1 MDAFADKLGRVGAWC
16 GQNKYLNAIKNG
28 FQNFMPATISGAV
41 GVLWTNVLVN
51 DSTGL
56 GALWSPIMALKVLNP
71 IFAAMQYAT
80 ISCITIGV
88 TMLVASEIAEA
99 NGETGAYP
107 AVLGFILWMMV
118 TPTSFAA
125 KDLGASYI
133 DAKGISHGF
142 TLGQFI
148 NVTGEAAKHKI
159 TADSFSYSGIMS
171 SYTGATGLF
180 TGLIVA
186 ILGMELYNMFRKND
200 SLKIKMPEQVPPGV
214 ARAFEVLIPT
224 CLTAIVVGAVGLVCQ
239 LATGAELN
247 ALIFNV
253 IQKPLQTLIG
263 DNIVAV
269 CIMYVIIMLFWCVG
283 IHGNNMVAAV
293 KEPIF
298 RPLLYAN
305 TAAYTAGNKI
315 PYVMNLTMLQM
326 FAEFGGSGVT
336 IGLVIAILI
345 FSKREDNRTIAGISI
360 VPGLF
365 KNLTMLQMFA
375 EFGGS
380 GVTIGLVI
388 AILIFSKREDNR
400 TIAGISIVPGLFNIN
415 ETMTFGIPLV
425 LNPILDI
432 PFILAP
438 VVTMIVGYIL
448 VSSGFCPKIVLEVP
462 WTMPPVILGFLATG
476 GVILGFLA
484 TGGHPMGAISQL
496 IVVAISV
503 VVYVPFLIAYEKFQ
517 AKQAA
522 E

>member
-51 DSTGL
+51 SSTGL
-56 GALWSPIMALKVLNP
+56 GAIWKPIMALEVLNP

-142 TLGQFI
+142 SLGQFI

-186 ILGMELYNMFRKND
+186 IVGMELYNMFRKND
-200 SLKIKMPEQVPPGV
+200 ALKIKMPEQVPPGV

-247 ALIFNV
+247 ALIYNV
-253 IQKPLQTLIG
+253 IQKPLQNIIG
-263 DNIVAV
+263 NNLVAV

-305 TAAYTAGNKI
+305 TAAYTAHHEI
-315 PYVMNLTMLQM
+315 PYVMNLTM
-326 FAEFGGSGVT
+326 
-336 IGLVIAILI
+336 I
-345 FSKREDNRTIAGISI
+345 
-360 VPGLF
+360 
-365 KNLTMLQMFA
+365 QMFA

-415 ETMTFGIPLV
+415 ETMTFGVPLV

-438 VVTMIVGYIL
+438 VVTLVVGYLL

-462 WTMPPVILGFLATG
+462 WTMPPVFLGFLCTG
-476 GVILGFLA
+476 GKL
-484 TGGHPMGAISQL
+484 MGAVSQL
-496 IVVAISV
+496 IVIALSV
-503 VVYVPFLIAYEKFQ
+503 VIYTPFLIAYEKYQ
-517 AKQAA
+517 SKQSEA

>member
-1 MDAFADKLGRVGAWC
+1 MDAFADKLGRIGAWC

-28 FQNFMPATISGAV
+28 FQNFMSATISGAI

-51 DSTGL
+51 ESTGL
-56 GALWSPIMALKVLNP
+56 GALWPPIMALDVLNP

-88 TMLVASEIAEA
+88 TMLVASEIAES
-99 NGETGAYP
+99 NGESGSYP

-133 DAKGISHGF
+133 DKAGISHSF

-159 TADSFSYSGIMS
+159 TADSFGYSGILS

-224 CLTAIVVGAVGLVCQ
+224 CLTAIVVGAIGLVCQ

-247 ALIFNV
+247 AFIFNMV
-253 IQKPLQTLIG
+253 QKPLQSLIG
-263 DNIVAV
+263 DNIFAVA
-269 CIMYVIIMLFWCVG
+269 IMYVIISLFWCVG
-283 IHGNNMVAAV
+283 IHGNNMLAAV

-305 TAAYTAGNKI
+305 TAAYTAHNDI

-326 FAEFGGSGVT
+326 FGEFGGSGVT
-336 IGLVIAILI
+336 IGLVIAI
-345 FSKREDNRTIAGISI
+345 F
-360 VPGLF
+360 
-365 KNLTMLQMFA
+365 
-375 EFGGS
+375 
-380 GVTIGLVI
+380 
-388 AILIFSKREDNR
+388 IFSKREDNR

-438 VVTMIVGYIL
+438 VATVVIGYLL

-476 GVILGFLA
+476 GS
-484 TGGHPMGAISQL
+484 PMGAISQL
-496 IVVAISV
+496 IVVAASTLI
-503 VVYVPFLIAYEKFQ
+503 YIPFLIAYEKSQ
-517 AKQAA
+517 DKEAA

>member
-51 DSTGL
+51 SSTGL
-56 GALWSPIMALKVLNP
+56 GAIWKPIMALEVLNP

-142 TLGQFI
+142 SLGQFI

-186 ILGMELYNMFRKND
+186 IVGMELYNMFRKND
-200 SLKIKMPEQVPPGV
+200 ALKIKMPEQVPPGV

-247 ALIFNV
+247 ALIYNV
-253 IQKPLQTLIG
+253 IQKPLQNIIG
-263 DNIVAV
+263 NNLVAV

-305 TAAYTAGNKI
+305 TAAYTAHHEI
-315 PYVMNLTMLQM
+315 PYVMNLTMIQM

-345 FSKREDNRTIAGISI
+345 FSR
-360 VPGLF
+360 
-365 KNLTMLQMFA
+365 
-375 EFGGS
+375 
-380 GVTIGLVI
+380 
-388 AILIFSKREDNR
+388 REDNR

-415 ETMTFGIPLV
+415 ETMTFGMPLV

-438 VVTMIVGYIL
+438 VVTVIIGYIL

-462 WTMPPVILGFLATG
+462 WTMPPVLFGFVATG
-476 GVILGFLA
+476 GK
-484 TGGHPMGAISQL
+484 PMGAVAQL
-496 IVVAISV
+496 IVLAVSV
-503 VVYVPFLIAYEKFQ
+503 LVYIPFLIAYEKFQ

>member
-51 DSTGL
+51 SQTGL
-56 GALWSPIMALKVLNP
+56 GAIWKPIMALEVLNP

-118 TPTSFAA
+118 TPTTFAA

-142 TLGQFI
+142 SLGQFI

-186 ILGMELYNMFRKND
+186 IVGMELYNMFRKND
-200 SLKIKMPEQVPPGV
+200 ALKIKMPEQVPPGV

-247 ALIFNV
+247 ALIYNV
-253 IQKPLQTLIG
+253 IQKPLQNIIG
-263 DNIVAV
+263 NNLVAV
-269 CIMYVIIMLFWCVG
+269 CIMYVIIMLFWCLG

-305 TAAYTAGNKI
+305 TAAYTAHHEI
-315 PYVMNLTMLQM
+315 PYVMNLTMIQM
-326 FAEFGGSGVT
+326 FAEFGGSGCT

-345 FSKREDNRTIAGISI
+345 FSKREDNRTIAGIS
-360 VPGLF
+360 V
-365 KNLTMLQMFA
+365 
-375 EFGGS
+375 
-380 GVTIGLVI
+380 
-388 AILIFSKREDNR
+388 
-400 TIAGISIVPGLFNIN
+400 VPGLFNIN
-415 ETMTFGIPLV
+415 ETMTFGVPLV

-438 VVTMIVGYIL
+438 VVTLVVGYLL

-462 WTMPPVILGFLATG
+462 WTMPPVFLGFLCTG
-476 GVILGFLA
+476 GKL
-484 TGGHPMGAISQL
+484 MGAVSQL
-496 IVVAISV
+496 IVIALSV
-503 VVYVPFLIAYEKFQ
+503 VIYTPFLIAYEKFQ
-517 AKQAA
+517 AKQSEA

>member
-51 DSTGL
+51 SSTGL
-56 GALWSPIMALKVLNP
+56 GAIWKPIMALEVLNP

-125 KDLGASYI
+125 KDLGASFI
-133 DAKGISHGF
+133 DKAGKSHGY
-142 TLGQFI
+142 TLGDFI

-159 TADSFSYSGIMS
+159 TADSFTYSGILS
-171 SYTGATGLF
+171 NYTAATGLF

-186 ILGMELYNMFRKND
+186 IVGMEIYNMFRKND

-247 ALIFNV
+247 ALIYNV
-253 IQKPLQTLIG
+253 IQKPLQNIIG
-263 DNIVAV
+263 NNLVAV

-305 TAAYTAGNKI
+305 TAAYTAHHEI
-315 PYVMNLTMLQM
+315 PYVMNLTM
-326 FAEFGGSGVT
+326 
-336 IGLVIAILI
+336 I
-345 FSKREDNRTIAGISI
+345 
-360 VPGLF
+360 
-365 KNLTMLQMFA
+365 QMFA

-438 VVTMIVGYIL
+438 VVTVIIGYIL

-462 WTMPPVILGFLATG
+462 WTMPPVLFGFVATG
-476 GVILGFLA
+476 GK
-484 TGGHPMGAISQL
+484 PMGAVAQL
-496 IVVAISV
+496 IVLAVSV
-503 VVYVPFLIAYEKFQ
+503 VVYIPFLIAYEKFQ

>member
-51 DSTGL
+51 SSTGL
-56 GALWSPIMALKVLNP
+56 GAIWKPIMALEVLNP

-118 TPTSFAA
+118 TPTTFAA

-142 TLGQFI
+142 SLGQFI

-200 SLKIKMPEQVPPGV
+200 ALKIKMPEQVPPGV

-247 ALIFNV
+247 ALIYNV
-253 IQKPLQTLIG
+253 IQKPLQNIIG
-263 DNIVAV
+263 NNLVAV

-305 TAAYTAGNKI
+305 TAAYTAHHDI
-315 PYVMNLTMLQM
+315 PYVMNLTM
-326 FAEFGGSGVT
+326 
-336 IGLVIAILI
+336 I
-345 FSKREDNRTIAGISI
+345 
-360 VPGLF
+360 
-365 KNLTMLQMFA
+365 QMFA

-438 VVTMIVGYIL
+438 VVTVIIGYIL

-462 WTMPPVILGFLATG
+462 WTMPPVLFGFVATG
-476 GVILGFLA
+476 GNL
-484 TGGHPMGAISQL
+484 MGAVAQL
-496 IVVAISV
+496 VVLAVSV
-503 VVYVPFLIAYEKFQ
+503 VVYIPFLIAYEKFQ

>member
-1 MDAFADKLGRVGAWC
+1 MDAFADKLGRIGAWC

-28 FQNFMPATISGAV
+28 FQNFMPATISGAI

-51 DSTGL
+51 ESTGL
-56 GALWSPIMALKVLNP
+56 GAIWPPIMALDVLNP

-99 NGETGAYP
+99 NGESGSYP

-133 DAKGISHGF
+133 DKAGISQSF

-159 TADSFSYSGIMS
+159 TADSFGYSGILS

-186 ILGMELYNMFRKND
+186 IVGMELYNIFRKND

-224 CLTAIVVGAVGLVCQ
+224 CLTAIVVGAIGLVCQ

-247 ALIFNV
+247 AFIFNMV
-253 IQKPLQTLIG
+253 QKPLQSLIG
-263 DNIVAV
+263 DNIFAVA
-269 CIMYVIIMLFWCVG
+269 IMYVIISLFWCVG
-283 IHGNNMVAAV
+283 IHGNNMLAAV

-305 TAAYTAGNKI
+305 TAAYTAHNDI

-326 FAEFGGSGVT
+326 FGEFGGSGVT
-336 IGLVIAILI
+336 IGLVIAI
-345 FSKREDNRTIAGISI
+345 F
-360 VPGLF
+360 
-365 KNLTMLQMFA
+365 
-375 EFGGS
+375 
-380 GVTIGLVI
+380 
-388 AILIFSKREDNR
+388 IFSKREDNR

-438 VVTMIVGYIL
+438 VATVVIGYLL

-476 GVILGFLA
+476 GS
-484 TGGHPMGAISQL
+484 PMGAISQL
-496 IVVAISV
+496 IVVAASTLI
-503 VVYVPFLIAYEKFQ
+503 YIPFLIAYEKFQ
-517 AKQAA
+517 DKEAA

>member
-51 DSTGL
+51 SSTGL
-56 GALWSPIMALKVLNP
+56 GAIWKPIMALEVLNP

-118 TPTSFAA
+118 TPTTFAA

-142 TLGQFI
+142 SLGQFI

-186 ILGMELYNMFRKND
+186 IVGMELYNMFRKND

-247 ALIFNV
+247 ALIYNV
-253 IQKPLQTLIG
+253 IQKPLQNIIG
-263 DNIVAV
+263 NNLVAV

-305 TAAYTAGNKI
+305 TAAYTAHHEI
-315 PYVMNLTMLQM
+315 PYVMNLTM
-326 FAEFGGSGVT
+326 
-336 IGLVIAILI
+336 I
-345 FSKREDNRTIAGISI
+345 
-360 VPGLF
+360 
-365 KNLTMLQMFA
+365 QMFA

-438 VVTMIVGYIL
+438 VVTVIIGYIL

-462 WTMPPVILGFLATG
+462 WTMPPVLFGFVATG
-476 GVILGFLA
+476 GK
-484 TGGHPMGAISQL
+484 PMGAVAQL
-496 IVVAISV
+496 IVLAVSV
-503 VVYVPFLIAYEKFQ
+503 VVYIPFLIAYEKFQ

>member
-16 GQNKYLNAIKNG
+16 GQNKYLNAIKNA

-51 DSTGL
+51 EQTGL
-56 GALWSPIMALKVLNP
+56 GALWKPIMALKVLNP

-80 ISCITIGV
+80 ISCITIGI
-88 TMLVASEIAEA
+88 TMLLASEIAEA
-99 NGETGAYP
+99 NGETGSYP

-125 KDLGASYI
+125 KDLSASFI
-133 DAKGISHGF
+133 DKAGKSHGY
-142 TLGQFI
+142 TLGDFI
-148 NVTGEAAKHKI
+148 NVTGAAAKNKI
-159 TADSFSYSGIMS
+159 TADSFTYSGILS
-171 SYTGATGLF
+171 NYTAATGLF

-186 ILGMELYNMFRKND
+186 IVGMEIYNMFRKND
-200 SLKIKMPEQVPPGV
+200 GLKIRMPEQVPPGV

-224 CLTAIVVGAVGLVCQ
+224 CLTAIVVGAIGLVCQ

-247 ALIFNV
+247 ALIYNV
-253 IQKPLQTLIG
+253 IQKPLQNLLG

-283 IHGNNMVAAV
+283 IHGNNMVGAV

-305 TAAYTAGNKI
+305 TAAYIAHNDV
-315 PYVMNLTMLQM
+315 PYVLNMTMLSM
-326 FAEFGGSGVT
+326 FAEFGGSGGT
-336 IGLVIAILI
+336 IGLVLAIFI
-345 FSKREDNRTIAGISI
+345 FSKREDNRS
-360 VPGLF
+360 
-365 KNLTMLQMFA
+365 
-375 EFGGS
+375 
-380 GVTIGLVI
+380 
-388 AILIFSKREDNR
+388 
-400 TIAGISIVPGLFNIN
+400 IAGISIVPGLFNIN

-432 PFILAP
+432 PFILVP
-438 VVTMIVGYIL
+438 VVTLIVGYIL
-448 VSSGFCPKIVLEVP
+448 ISSGFCPKIVLEVP
-462 WTMPPVILGFLATG
+462 WTMPPVIFGFLATG
-476 GVILGFLA
+476 GS
-484 TGGHPMGAISQL
+484 PMGAIAQL

-503 VVYVPFLIAYEKFQ
+503 VIYIPFLIAYEKFQ

>member
-1 MDAFADKLGRVGAWC
+1 MRF
-16 GQNKYLNAIKNG
+16 NIKDG
-28 FQNFMPATISGAV
+28 FQNFMPATVSGAI

-51 DSTGL
+51 ESTGL
-56 GALWSPIMALKVLNP
+56 GALWKPIMALDVLNP
-71 IFAAMQYAT
+71 IFAALQYAT

-88 TMLVASEIAEA
+88 TMLVATEIAEA

-142 TLGQFI
+142 SLSQFI

-159 TADSFSYSGIMS
+159 TADSFTYSGIMS

-186 ILGMELYNMFRKND
+186 IVGMELYNMFRKND

-224 CLTAIVVGAVGLVCQ
+224 CLTAIVVGAIGLVCQ

-247 ALIFNV
+247 ALIYNV
-253 IQKPLQTLIG
+253 IQKPLQNLLG

-283 IHGNNMVAAV
+283 IHGNNMVGAV

-305 TAAYTAGNKI
+305 TAAYIAHNDV
-315 PYVMNLTMLQM
+315 PYVLNMTMLSM
-326 FAEFGGSGVT
+326 FAEFGGSGGT
-336 IGLVIAILI
+336 IGLVLAIFI
-345 FSKREDNRTIAGISI
+345 FSKREDNRS
-360 VPGLF
+360 
-365 KNLTMLQMFA
+365 
-375 EFGGS
+375 
-380 GVTIGLVI
+380 
-388 AILIFSKREDNR
+388 
-400 TIAGISIVPGLFNIN
+400 IAGISIVPGLFNIN

-432 PFILAP
+432 PFILVP
-438 VVTMIVGYIL
+438 VVTLIVGYIL
-448 VSSGFCPKIVLEVP
+448 ISSGFCPKIVLEVP
-462 WTMPPVILGFLATG
+462 WTMPPVIFGFLATG
-476 GVILGFLA
+476 GS
-484 TGGHPMGAISQL
+484 PMGAIAQL

-503 VVYVPFLIAYEKFQ
+503 VIYIPFLIAYEKFQ

>member
-1 MDAFADKLGRVGAWC
+1 MDAFADKLGRIGAWC

-28 FQNFMPATISGAV
+28 FQNFMSATISGAI

-51 DSTGL
+51 ESTGL
-56 GALWSPIMALKVLNP
+56 GALWPPIMALDVLNP

-88 TMLVASEIAEA
+88 TMLVASEIAES
-99 NGETGAYP
+99 NGESGSYP

-133 DAKGISHGF
+133 DKAGISHSF

-159 TADSFSYSGIMS
+159 TADSFGYSGILS

-224 CLTAIVVGAVGLVCQ
+224 CLTAIVVGAIGLVCQ

-247 ALIFNV
+247 AFIFNMV
-253 IQKPLQTLIG
+253 QKPLQSLIG
-263 DNIVAV
+263 DNIFAVA
-269 CIMYVIIMLFWCVG
+269 IMYVIISLFWCVG
-283 IHGNNMVAAV
+283 IHGNNMLAAV

-305 TAAYTAGNKI
+305 TAAYTAHNDI

-326 FAEFGGSGVT
+326 FG
-336 IGLVIAILI
+336 
-345 FSKREDNRTIAGISI
+345 
-360 VPGLF
+360 
-365 KNLTMLQMFA
+365 

-438 VVTMIVGYIL
+438 VATVVIGYLL

-476 GVILGFLA
+476 GS
-484 TGGHPMGAISQL
+484 PMGAISQL
-496 IVVAISV
+496 IVVAASTLI
-503 VVYVPFLIAYEKFQ
+503 YIPFLIAYEKSQ
-517 AKQAA
+517 DKEAA

>member
-51 DSTGL
+51 SSTGL
-56 GALWSPIMALKVLNP
+56 GAIWKPIMALEVLNP

-142 TLGQFI
+142 SLGQFI

-186 ILGMELYNMFRKND
+186 IVGMELYNMFRKND
-200 SLKIKMPEQVPPGV
+200 ALKIKMPEQVPPGV

-247 ALIFNV
+247 ALIYNV
-253 IQKPLQTLIG
+253 IQKPLQNIIG
-263 DNIVAV
+263 NNLVAV

-305 TAAYTAGNKI
+305 TAAYTAHHEI
-315 PYVMNLTMLQM
+315 PYVMNLTM
-326 FAEFGGSGVT
+326 
-336 IGLVIAILI
+336 I
-345 FSKREDNRTIAGISI
+345 
-360 VPGLF
+360 
-365 KNLTMLQMFA
+365 QMFA

-438 VVTMIVGYIL
+438 VVTVIIGYIL

-462 WTMPPVILGFLATG
+462 WTMPPVLFGFVATG
-476 GVILGFLA
+476 GK
-484 TGGHPMGAISQL
+484 PMGAVAQL
-496 IVVAISV
+496 IVLAVSV
-503 VVYVPFLIAYEKFQ
+503 LVYIPFLIAYEKFQ

>member
-1 MDAFADKLGRVGAWC
+1 MDVFADKLGRVGAWC

-51 DSTGL
+51 SSTGL
-56 GALWSPIMALKVLNP
+56 GAIWKPIMALEVLNP

-142 TLGQFI
+142 SLGQFI

-186 ILGMELYNMFRKND
+186 IVGMELYNMFRKND
-200 SLKIKMPEQVPPGV
+200 ALKIKMPEQVPPGV

-247 ALIFNV
+247 ALIYNV
-253 IQKPLQTLIG
+253 IQKPLQNIIG
-263 DNIVAV
+263 NNLVAV

-305 TAAYTAGNKI
+305 TAAYTAHHEI
-315 PYVMNLTMLQM
+315 PYVMNLTM
-326 FAEFGGSGVT
+326 
-336 IGLVIAILI
+336 I
-345 FSKREDNRTIAGISI
+345 
-360 VPGLF
+360 
-365 KNLTMLQMFA
+365 QMFA

-438 VVTMIVGYIL
+438 VVTVIIGYIL

-462 WTMPPVILGFLATG
+462 WTMPPVLFGFVATG
-476 GVILGFLA
+476 GK
-484 TGGHPMGAISQL
+484 PMGAVAQL
-496 IVVAISV
+496 IVLAVSV
-503 VVYVPFLIAYEKFQ
+503 LVYIPFLIAYEKFQ
-517 AKQAA
+517 AKQAT

>member
-51 DSTGL
+51 SSTGL
-56 GALWSPIMALKVLNP
+56 GAIWKPIMALEVLNP

-118 TPTSFAA
+118 TPTTFAA

-142 TLGQFI
+142 SLGQFI
-148 NVTGEAAKHKI
+148 NVTGEAAKHQI

-200 SLKIKMPEQVPPGV
+200 ALKIKMPEQVPPGV

-247 ALIFNV
+247 ALIYNV
-253 IQKPLQTLIG
+253 IQKPLQNIIG
-263 DNIVAV
+263 NNLVAV

-305 TAAYTAGNKI
+305 TAAYTAHHDI
-315 PYVMNLTMLQM
+315 PYVMNLTM
-326 FAEFGGSGVT
+326 
-336 IGLVIAILI
+336 I
-345 FSKREDNRTIAGISI
+345 
-360 VPGLF
+360 
-365 KNLTMLQMFA
+365 QMFA

-438 VVTMIVGYIL
+438 VVTVIIGYIL

-462 WTMPPVILGFLATG
+462 WTMPPVLFGFVATG
-476 GVILGFLA
+476 GNL
-484 TGGHPMGAISQL
+484 MGAVAQL
-496 IVVAISV
+496 VVLAVSV
-503 VVYVPFLIAYEKFQ
+503 LVYIPFLIAYEKFQ

>member
-1 MDAFADKLGRVGAWC
+1 
-16 GQNKYLNAIKNG
+16 
-28 FQNFMPATISGAV
+28 
-41 GVLWTNVLVN
+41 
-51 DSTGL
+51 
-56 GALWSPIMALKVLNP
+56 
-71 IFAAMQYAT
+71 
-80 ISCITIGV
+80 
-88 TMLVASEIAEA
+88 MLVASEIAES
-99 NGETGAYP
+99 NGESGSYP

-142 TLGQFI
+142 ALDQFI
-148 NVTGEAAKHKI
+148 KVTGEAAKHEI

-186 ILGMELYNMFRKND
+186 IVGMELYNMFRKND
-200 SLKIKMPEQVPPGV
+200 SLKIRMPEQVPPGV

-224 CLTAIVVGAVGLVCQ
+224 CLTAIVVGAIGLVCQ

-247 ALIFNV
+247 TFIFNMV
-253 IQKPLQTLIG
+253 QKPLQSLIG
-263 DNIVAV
+263 DNIFAVA
-269 CIMYVIIMLFWCVG
+269 IMYVIISLFWCVG

-305 TAAYTAGNKI
+305 TAAYTAHNDI
-315 PYVMNLTMLQM
+315 PYVMNLTM
-326 FAEFGGSGVT
+326 
-336 IGLVIAILI
+336 I
-345 FSKREDNRTIAGISI
+345 
-360 VPGLF
+360 
-365 KNLTMLQMFA
+365 QMFA

-438 VVTMIVGYIL
+438 VVTVIIGYIL
-448 VSSGFCPKIVLEVP
+448 VSSGFCPPIVLEVP
-462 WTMPPVILGFLATG
+462 WTMPPVLFGFVATG
-476 GVILGFLA
+476 GK
-484 TGGHPMGAISQL
+484 PMGAVAQL
-496 IVVAISV
+496 IVVAVSV
-503 VVYVPFLIAYEKFQ
+503 LIYVPFLIAYEKFQ

>member
-51 DSTGL
+51 SSTGL
-56 GALWSPIMALKVLNP
+56 GALWKPIMALEVLNP

-125 KDLGASYI
+125 KDLAASYI

-142 TLGQFI
+142 SLGQFI

-200 SLKIKMPEQVPPGV
+200 ALKIKMPEQVPPGV

-247 ALIFNV
+247 ALIYNV
-253 IQKPLQTLIG
+253 IQKPLQNIIG
-263 DNIVAV
+263 NNIVAV

-283 IHGNNMVAAV
+283 IHGNNMVSAV

-305 TAAYTAGNKI
+305 TAAYTAHHEI
-315 PYVMNLTMLQM
+315 PYVMNLTM
-326 FAEFGGSGVT
+326 
-336 IGLVIAILI
+336 I
-345 FSKREDNRTIAGISI
+345 
-360 VPGLF
+360 
-365 KNLTMLQMFA
+365 QMFA

-438 VVTMIVGYIL
+438 VVTVIIGYIL

-462 WTMPPVILGFLATG
+462 WTMPPVLFGFVATG
-476 GVILGFLA
+476 GK
-484 TGGHPMGAISQL
+484 PMGAVAQL
-496 IVVAISV
+496 IVLAVSV
-503 VVYVPFLIAYEKFQ
+503 LVYIPFLIAYEKFQ

>member
-51 DSTGL
+51 SSTGL
-56 GALWSPIMALKVLNP
+56 GAIWKPIMALEVLNP

-99 NGETGAYP
+99 NGETGTYP

-118 TPTSFAA
+118 TPTTFAA

-142 TLGQFI
+142 SLGQFI
-148 NVTGEAAKHKI
+148 NVTGEAAKHQI

-200 SLKIKMPEQVPPGV
+200 ALKIKMPEQVPPGV

-247 ALIFNV
+247 ALIYNV
-253 IQKPLQTLIG
+253 IQKPLQNIIG
-263 DNIVAV
+263 NNLVAV
-269 CIMYVIIMLFWCVG
+269 CIMYIIIMLFWCVG

-305 TAAYTAGNKI
+305 TAAYTAHHDI
-315 PYVMNLTMLQM
+315 PYVMNLTM
-326 FAEFGGSGVT
+326 
-336 IGLVIAILI
+336 I
-345 FSKREDNRTIAGISI
+345 
-360 VPGLF
+360 
-365 KNLTMLQMFA
+365 QMFA

-432 PFILAP
+432 PFIFAP
-438 VVTMIVGYIL
+438 VVTVIIGYIL

-462 WTMPPVILGFLATG
+462 WTMPPVLFGFVATG
-476 GVILGFLA
+476 GNL
-484 TGGHPMGAISQL
+484 MGAVAQL
-496 IVVAISV
+496 VVLAVSV
-503 VVYVPFLIAYEKFQ
+503 VVYIPFLIAYEKFQ

>member
-1 MDAFADKLGRVGAWC
+1 MDAFADKLGRIGAWC
-16 GQNKYLNAIKNG
+16 GQNKYLNSIKNA

-51 DSTGL
+51 ESTGL
-56 GALWSPIMALKVLNP
+56 GALWKPIMALEVLNP

-80 ISCITIGV
+80 ISCITIGI
-88 TMLVASEIAEA
+88 TMLLASEIAEA
-99 NGETGAYP
+99 NGETGPYP

-125 KDLGASYI
+125 KDLSASFI
-133 DAKGISHGF
+133 DKAGKSHGY
-142 TLGQFI
+142 TLGDFI

-159 TADSFSYSGIMS
+159 SADSFTYSGILS
-171 SYTGATGLF
+171 NYTAATGLF

-186 ILGMELYNMFRKND
+186 IVGMEIYNMFRKND
-200 SLKIKMPEQVPPGV
+200 SLKIRMPEQVPPGV

-224 CLTAIVVGAVGLVCQ
+224 CLTCIVVGAVGLVCQ

-247 ALIFNV
+247 AFIFNV
-253 IQKPLQTLIG
+253 VQKPLQSIIG
-263 DNIVAV
+263 NNIFAVA
-269 CIMYVIIMLFWCVG
+269 ILYVIISLFWCVG

-305 TAAYTAGNKI
+305 TAAYTAHNDI
-315 PYVMNLTMLQM
+315 PYVMNLTM
-326 FAEFGGSGVT
+326 
-336 IGLVIAILI
+336 I
-345 FSKREDNRTIAGISI
+345 
-360 VPGLF
+360 
-365 KNLTMLQMFA
+365 QMFA

-438 VVTMIVGYIL
+438 VVTVIIGYIL
-448 VSSGFCPKIVLEVP
+448 VSSGFCPHIVLEVP
-462 WTMPPVILGFLATG
+462 WTMPPLFLGFLATG
-476 GVILGFLA
+476 GKL
-484 TGGHPMGAISQL
+484 MGAVSQL
-496 IVVAISV
+496 ICIALSTVI
-503 VVYVPFLIAYEKFQ
+503 YLPFLIAYEKYQ
-517 AKQAA
+517 AKQAEA

>member
-16 GQNKYLNAIKNG
+16 GQNKYLNAIKNA

-80 ISCITIGV
+80 ISCITIGI
-88 TMLVASEIAEA
+88 TMLLASEIAEA

-125 KDLGASYI
+125 KDLGASFI
-133 DAKGISHGF
+133 DKAGKSHGY
-142 TLGQFI
+142 TLGDFI

-159 TADSFSYSGIMS
+159 TADSFTYSGILS
-171 SYTGATGLF
+171 NYTAATGLF

-186 ILGMELYNMFRKND
+186 IVGMELYNMFRKND

-247 ALIFNV
+247 ALIYNV
-253 IQKPLQTLIG
+253 IQKPLQNIIG
-263 DNIVAV
+263 NNLVAV

-283 IHGNNMVAAV
+283 IHGNNMVGAV

-305 TAAYTAGNKI
+305 TAAYIAHNDV
-315 PYVMNLTMLQM
+315 PYVLNMTMLSM
-326 FAEFGGSGVT
+326 FAEFGGSGGT
-336 IGLVIAILI
+336 IGLVLAIFI
-345 FSKREDNRTIAGISI
+345 FSKREDNRS
-360 VPGLF
+360 
-365 KNLTMLQMFA
+365 
-375 EFGGS
+375 
-380 GVTIGLVI
+380 
-388 AILIFSKREDNR
+388 
-400 TIAGISIVPGLFNIN
+400 IAGISIVPGLFNIN

-432 PFILAP
+432 PFILVP
-438 VVTMIVGYIL
+438 VVTLIVGYIL
-448 VSSGFCPKIVLEVP
+448 ISSGFCPKIVLEVP
-462 WTMPPVILGFLATG
+462 WTMPPVIFGFLATG
-476 GVILGFLA
+476 GS
-484 TGGHPMGAISQL
+484 PMGAVSQL

-503 VVYVPFLIAYEKFQ
+503 VIYIPFLIAYEKFQ

>member
-1 MDAFADKLGRVGAWC
+1 MDAFVDKLGRIGAWC

-51 DSTGL
+51 SSTGL
-56 GALWSPIMALKVLNP
+56 GAIWKPIMALEVLNP

-142 TLGQFI
+142 SLGQFI

-186 ILGMELYNMFRKND
+186 IVGMELYNMFRKND
-200 SLKIKMPEQVPPGV
+200 ALKIKMPEQVPPGV

-247 ALIFNV
+247 ALIYNV
-253 IQKPLQTLIG
+253 IQKPLQNIIG
-263 DNIVAV
+263 NNLVAV

-305 TAAYTAGNKI
+305 TAAYTAHHEI
-315 PYVMNLTMLQM
+315 PYVMNLTM
-326 FAEFGGSGVT
+326 
-336 IGLVIAILI
+336 I
-345 FSKREDNRTIAGISI
+345 
-360 VPGLF
+360 
-365 KNLTMLQMFA
+365 QMFA

-438 VVTMIVGYIL
+438 VVTVIIGYIL

-462 WTMPPVILGFLATG
+462 WTMPPVLFGFVATG
-476 GVILGFLA
+476 GK
-484 TGGHPMGAISQL
+484 PMGAIAQL
-496 IVVAISV
+496 IVLAVSV
-503 VVYVPFLIAYEKFQ
+503 LVYIPFLIAYEKFQ

>member
-51 DSTGL
+51 SSTGL
-56 GALWSPIMALKVLNP
+56 GAIWKPIMALEVLNP

-142 TLGQFI
+142 SLGQFI

-200 SLKIKMPEQVPPGV
+200 ALKIKMPEQVPPGV

-247 ALIFNV
+247 ALIYNV
-253 IQKPLQTLIG
+253 IQKPLQNIIG
-263 DNIVAV
+263 NNLVAV

-283 IHGNNMVAAV
+283 IHGINMVAAV

-305 TAAYTAGNKI
+305 TAAYTAHHEI
-315 PYVMNLTMLQM
+315 PYVMNLTMIQM

-345 FSKREDNRTIAGISI
+345 FSKREDNRTIAGIS
-360 VPGLF
+360 V
-365 KNLTMLQMFA
+365 
-375 EFGGS
+375 
-380 GVTIGLVI
+380 
-388 AILIFSKREDNR
+388 
-400 TIAGISIVPGLFNIN
+400 VPGLFNIN

-438 VVTMIVGYIL
+438 VVTVIIGYIL

-462 WTMPPVILGFLATG
+462 WTMPPVLFGFVATG
-476 GVILGFLA
+476 GK
-484 TGGHPMGAISQL
+484 PMGAIAQL
-496 IVVAISV
+496 IVLAVSV
-503 VVYVPFLIAYEKFQ
+503 LVYIPFLIAYEKFQ

>member
-51 DSTGL
+51 SSTGL
-56 GALWSPIMALKVLNP
+56 GAIWKPIMALEVLNP

-142 TLGQFI
+142 SLGQFI

-186 ILGMELYNMFRKND
+186 IVGMELYNMFRKND

-247 ALIFNV
+247 ALIYNV
-253 IQKPLQTLIG
+253 IQKPLQNIIG
-263 DNIVAV
+263 NNLVAV

-305 TAAYTAGNKI
+305 TAAYTAHHEI
-315 PYVMNLTMLQM
+315 PYVMNLTM
-326 FAEFGGSGVT
+326 
-336 IGLVIAILI
+336 I
-345 FSKREDNRTIAGISI
+345 
-360 VPGLF
+360 
-365 KNLTMLQMFA
+365 QMFA

-438 VVTMIVGYIL
+438 VVTVIIGYIL

-462 WTMPPVILGFLATG
+462 WTMPPVLFGFVATG
-476 GVILGFLA
+476 GK
-484 TGGHPMGAISQL
+484 PMGAVAQL
-496 IVVAISV
+496 IVLAASTLI
-503 VVYVPFLIAYEKFQ
+503 YIPFLIAYEKYQ
-517 AKQAA
+517 AKQSEA

>member
-51 DSTGL
+51 SSTGL
-56 GALWSPIMALKVLNP
+56 GAIWKPIMALEVLNP

-118 TPTSFAA
+118 TPTTFAA

-142 TLGQFI
+142 SLGQFI

-171 SYTGATGLF
+171 SYTDATGLF

-186 ILGMELYNMFRKND
+186 IVGMELYNMFRKND
-200 SLKIKMPEQVPPGV
+200 ALKIKMPEQVPPGV

-247 ALIFNV
+247 ALIYNV
-253 IQKPLQTLIG
+253 IQKPLQNIIG
-263 DNIVAV
+263 NNLVAV

-305 TAAYTAGNKI
+305 TAAYTAHHEI
-315 PYVMNLTMLQM
+315 PYVMNLTM
-326 FAEFGGSGVT
+326 
-336 IGLVIAILI
+336 I
-345 FSKREDNRTIAGISI
+345 
-360 VPGLF
+360 
-365 KNLTMLQMFA
+365 QMFA

-438 VVTMIVGYIL
+438 VVTVIIGYIL

-462 WTMPPVILGFLATG
+462 WTMPPVLFGFVATG
-476 GVILGFLA
+476 GK
-484 TGGHPMGAISQL
+484 PMGAVAQL
-496 IVVAISV
+496 IVLAVSV
-503 VVYVPFLIAYEKFQ
+503 LVYIPFLIAYEKFQ

>member
-51 DSTGL
+51 SSTGL
-56 GALWSPIMALKVLNP
+56 GAIWKPIMALEVLNP

-125 KDLGASYI
+125 KDLGASFI
-133 DAKGISHGF
+133 DKAGKSHGY
-142 TLGQFI
+142 TLGDFI

-159 TADSFSYSGIMS
+159 TADSFTYSGILS
-171 SYTGATGLF
+171 NYTAATGLF

-186 ILGMELYNMFRKND
+186 IVGMEIYNMFRKND

-247 ALIFNV
+247 ALIYNV
-253 IQKPLQTLIG
+253 IQKPLQNIIG
-263 DNIVAV
+263 NNLVAV

-305 TAAYTAGNKI
+305 TAAYTAHHEI
-315 PYVMNLTMLQM
+315 PYVMNLTM
-326 FAEFGGSGVT
+326 
-336 IGLVIAILI
+336 I
-345 FSKREDNRTIAGISI
+345 
-360 VPGLF
+360 
-365 KNLTMLQMFA
+365 QMFA

-438 VVTMIVGYIL
+438 VATIVIGYIL

-476 GVILGFLA
+476 GK
-484 TGGHPMGAISQL
+484 PMGAVAQL
-496 IVVAISV
+496 IVLAASTLI
-503 VVYVPFLIAYEKFQ
+503 YIPFLIAYEKYQ
-517 AKQAA
+517 AKQAEA

>member
-16 GQNKYLNAIKNG
+16 GQNKYLNAIKNA

-80 ISCITIGV
+80 ISCITIGI
-88 TMLVASEIAEA
+88 TMLLASEIAEA

-125 KDLGASYI
+125 KDLSASFI
-133 DAKGISHGF
+133 DKAGKSHGY
-142 TLGQFI
+142 TLGDFI

-159 TADSFSYSGIMS
+159 TADSFTYSGILNN
-171 SYTGATGLF
+171 YT
-180 TGLIVA
+180 VA
-186 ILGMELYNMFRKND
+186 IVGMELYNMFRKND
-200 SLKIKMPEQVPPGV
+200 ALKIRMPEQVPPGV

-239 LATGAELN
+239 LATGSELN
-247 ALIFNV
+247 AFIFNV
-253 IQKPLQTLIG
+253 VQKPLQSLIG
-263 DNIVAV
+263 NNIFAVA
-269 CIMYVIIMLFWCVG
+269 ILYVIISLFWCVG
-283 IHGNNMVAAV
+283 IHGNNMVSAV

-305 TAAYTAGNKI
+305 TAAFTAGAAQKDI

-326 FAEFGGSGVT
+326 FGEFGGSGVT
-336 IGLVIAILI
+336 LGLVIAIL
-345 FSKREDNRTIAGISI
+345 
-360 VPGLF
+360 V
-365 KNLTMLQMFA
+365 
-375 EFGGS
+375 
-380 GVTIGLVI
+380 
-388 AILIFSKREDNR
+388 FSKREDNR

-438 VVTMIVGYIL
+438 VVTLVVGYLL

-462 WTMPPVILGFLATG
+462 WTMPPVFLGFLCTG
-476 GVILGFLA
+476 GKL
-484 TGGHPMGAISQL
+484 MGAVSQL
-496 IVVAISV
+496 IVIALSV
-503 VVYVPFLIAYEKFQ
+503 VIYTPFLIAYEKYQ
-517 AKQAA
+517 AKQSVA